1 MNDDDGSLDSIPD
14 DQSLEENTLAFENA
28 KPRSSV
34 HETLKTVAGV
44 AGNVLEWYDF
54 AVFGFMSDVLGVVFF
69 PRDQSEDLGV
79 MESFAVFGG
88 AFLMRPLGGIIIGYL
103 GDTRGRKYA
112 LELSLFL
119 MAFATTLMGCLPTYD
134 QIGNGAI
141 LLLLLVRMLQ
151 GLSVGGQ
158 LMSSL
163 VFTVERHP
171 QSRWGLYGSFVMA
184 AGNFGTFLGGVV
196 AAGLRSRLT
205 FEQLTDWGWRIP
217 FLTGILISVCG
228 IYLRYFCTEDEIL
241 PGHAPVESLRSDET
255 SKLSN
260 NQDDDA
266 GGGNPNDGILIAP
279 SHSEDSDIM
288 NRRPVNPL
296 REAFAAK
303 NRRNLIASAFVP
315 MVWSGGFYL
324 SFVWMAIFMQ
334 DLIVPAVPSVFEVN
348 SWGLLLL
355 GIWFPLAGLLSDVLG
370 RKKVMTVGGI
380 AFGVLGPIMIILIGE
395 KGNQSAWVAFGC
407 QTVLSMSLALWG
419 APMCAWLVESFDPK
433 ARLTSVSVGYN
444 MAQAIAGGMS
454 PFVATL
460 LVDEVGLAAP
470 GLLLFVLAVFSLV
483 GLWIIA
489 PSSSHQGRRHASV
502 PMVEDLDEDEA
513 RIQKGELELKEIC

>member
-1 MNDDDGSLDSIPD
+1 MNDDDGSLESISDNP
-14 DQSLEENTLAFENA
+14 SLEEESTLTFENT
-28 KPRSSV
+28 KPRSSL
-34 HETLKTVAGV
+34 HETLKTFAGV

-69 PRDQSEDLGV
+69 PKGQSEDLGV

-88 AFLMRPLGGIIIGYL
+88 AFLMRPLGGLIIGYI

-163 VFTVERHP
+163 VFTVEGHP

-205 FEQLTDWGWRIP
+205 FEQLTNWGWRIP
-217 FLTGILISVCG
+217 FLSGILISVCG
-228 IYLRYFCTEDEIL
+228 IYLKYFCFEDEIL
-241 PGHAPVESLRSDET
+241 PGHVPAESSCRI
-255 SKLSN
+255 LSN
-260 NQDDDA
+260 PQDDDVN
-266 GGGNPNDGILIAP
+266 GDPHDGIIMVP
-279 SHSEDSDIM
+279 SSSDVSDQ
-288 NRRPVNPL
+288 RSVNPL

-324 SFVWMAIFMQ
+324 SFVWMAIFMK
-334 DLIVPAVPSVFEVN
+334 DLIVPAVPSAFGVN
-348 SWGLLLL
+348 SFGLLLL

-380 AFGVLGPIMIILIGE
+380 AFGVLGPIMVVIIGE
-395 KGNQSAWVAFGC
+395 KGNQSAWIAFGC
-407 QTVLSMSLALWG
+407 QTVLSISLTLWG
-419 APMCAWLVESFDPK
+419 APMCAWLVESFDPQ
-433 ARLTSVSVGYN
+433 ARLTSVSIGYN
-444 MAQAIAGGMS
+444 LAQAISGGMS

-470 GLLLFVLAVFSLV
+470 GILLFVLAVFSLV

-489 PSSSHQGRRHASV
+489 PSSSRGGRHASV
-502 PMVEDLDEDEA
+502 PTMAEDMEEDHNGI
-513 RIQKGELELKEIC
+513 RKGELELREMC